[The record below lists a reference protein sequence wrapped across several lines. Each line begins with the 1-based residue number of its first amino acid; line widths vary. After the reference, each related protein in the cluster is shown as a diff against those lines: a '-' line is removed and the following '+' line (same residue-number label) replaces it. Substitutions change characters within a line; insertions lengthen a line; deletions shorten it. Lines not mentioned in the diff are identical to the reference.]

1 MKKLGQMTTMNVPM
15 DQVGKFEKK
24 GYVLAERN
32 YRKEYDNY
40 QGRPEQIARR
50 SSRNKARRVM
60 GDKTKLGMDVG
71 HRDNNP
77 LNNDPKNLKN
87 ETPSKNRREPRL
99 REDNLDEMSW
109 YSELIAKISQMKH
122 PTGYEKMAK
131 AYAAKMREREYRG
144 KPGLAIADIALQ
156 TKKIKPR
163 QLAVYINK
171 LVDKGI
177 FPKELKAEYEI
188 EETMTFRDFIDRI
201 NNK

>member
-1 MKKLGQMTTMNVPM
+1 
-15 DQVGKFEKK
+15 
-24 GYVLAERN
+24 
-32 YRKEYDNY
+32 
-40 QGRPEQIARR
+40 
-50 SSRNKARRVM
+50 M
-60 GDKTKLGMDVG
+60 GDKTKVGMDVG

-99 REDNLDEMSW
+99 REIKKSSIGTSRGVNIAKDMIDEMSW
-109 YSELIAKISQMKH
+109 YKELVAKISQMKH

-131 AYAAKMREREYRG
+131 AYAAKMREKEYKG
-144 KPGLAIADIALQ
+144 KPGLAINDIARL
-156 TKKIKPR
+156 TKKIEPR

-188 EETMTFRDFIDRI
+188 EAPMTFRDFIDRI
-201 NNK
+201 NNN